1 MILLSSRDR
10 KLIITAGFA
19 ALITAAAMPGCTKGD
34 DIKPDEKSGQAVYLE
49 YCQQCHSLR
58 SPDAHSAAEWPD
70 VVRRMRTHMAEK
82 KRKELSDEQAGQLLV
97 YLKGHAKK

>member
-1 MILLSSRDR
+1 MSYKFATTVSAIAVICVALSQ
-10 KLIITAGFA
+10 
-19 ALITAAAMPGCTKGD
+19 GCSKSED
-34 DIKPDEKSGQAVYLE
+34 VRPEEKQGRAVYLE
-49 YCQQCHSLR
+49 YCSQCHSLR
-58 SPDAHSAAEWPD
+58 EPNTHTAAEWPD